1 MKKKFDDKKI
11 TTKQQIIFGLFEMM
25 MEKPYA
31 DITVKSICEKAEV
44 SRMTFYRNFHTKE
57 DVITGQIDMVYSTF
71 IQRLI
76 IQNRFTFYD
85 VATTFFTIIK
95 ENQLMMEAIVKNDLS
110 NILLSVLSE
119 YIKQLIDNEILK
131 TRENS
136 SEMLVALIS
145 GGLTEVIITWTKNGM
160 KQPVD
165 ELVIFASKYMHFK
178 IN

>member
-1 MKKKFDDKKI
+1 
-11 TTKQQIIFGLFEMM
+11 
-25 MEKPYA
+25 
-31 DITVKSICEKAEV
+31 
-44 SRMTFYRNFHTKE
+44 
-57 DVITGQIDMVYSTF
+57 
-71 IQRLI
+71 
-76 IQNRFTFYD
+76 
-85 VATTFFTIIK
+85 
-95 ENQLMMEAIVKNDLS
+95 MMEAIVKNDLS

>member
-1 MKKKFDDKKI
+1 MSKEVENKKI
-11 TTKQQIIFGLFEMM
+11 NTKQQIIFGLFEMM

-31 DITVKSICEKAEV
+31 DITVKEICEKAEV

-57 DVITGQIDMVYSTF
+57 DVIFGQFEMVYSTF
-71 IQRLI
+71 IKQLV

-85 VATTFFTIIK
+85 VATTFFTTIK

-110 NILLSVLSE
+110 NFLLNALRG
-119 YIKQLIDNEILK
+119 YIKTLVDNQILE
-131 TRENS
+131 TREKS
-136 SEMLVALIS
+136 SKMLVAMIS
-145 GGLTEVIITWTKNGM
+145 GGLTEVIITWTRDGM

-178 IN
+178 TN

>member
-85 VATTFFTIIK
+85 VATTF
-95 ENQLMMEAIVKNDLS
+95 LP
-110 NILLSVLSE
+110 
-119 YIKQLIDNEILK
+119 
-131 TRENS
+131 S
-136 SEMLVALIS
+136 S
-145 GGLTEVIITWTKNGM
+145 K
-160 KQPVD
+160 
-165 ELVIFASKYMHFK
+165 K